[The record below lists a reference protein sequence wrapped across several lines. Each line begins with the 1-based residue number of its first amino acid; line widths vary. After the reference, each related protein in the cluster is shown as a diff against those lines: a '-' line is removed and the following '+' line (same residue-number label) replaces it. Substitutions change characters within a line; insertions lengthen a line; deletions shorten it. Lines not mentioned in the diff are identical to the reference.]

1 MPFTA
6 HQFFEIFAKYNAG
19 VWPAQVVLTALALS
33 VIVLVIRSRPT
44 HGRWIAAVLAVLW
57 GWMAVAY
64 HFTYFASINPAAW
77 LFGALSLVGALWFA
91 WVGVGKGQLHFALSH
106 GVRSW
111 VGAAFVVFALGV
123 YPLLGYL
130 LGHRYPAVPTFGLPC
145 PTTIFTIGVLL
156 FAKAPVPRSTFIV
169 PVLWAL
175 VGSTAAFALGV
186 YQDLGLLVAGVVA
199 VIAMIRPPTLS
210 KSPTAPA

>member
-91 WVGVGKGQLHFALSH
+91 WVGVVKGQLHFTLSH

-111 VGAAFVVFALGV
+111 VGAALVVFALGV

-199 VIAMIRPPTLS
+199 VIAMIRPPILS